1 MLFQKPINIR
11 TYTVLSLGLLSWIYV
26 FTKALNTP
34 FTVDEASTYLD
45 FVLFNTF
52 LPGLS
57 KWEANNHL
65 INSLLTILSSA
76 AFGDRPFALRLPNVL
91 SFGLLIYQVMIFAK
105 KRLHYT
111 SSAVAISLLLF
122 YSTLV
127 LDFFSLCRG
136 YGISLAF
143 LMWFINEFLATLEKE
158 KPSYF
163 KVVLFGCFM
172 VGANLNLLPLFM
184 GALILSVAFQARSG
198 KWSPTPTV
206 LWGLSAIPFV
216 IYGFLLKQKGLLYY
230 GTDKFIDFTL
240 GHTTALYVGSHA
252 LYWYFL
258 PVLISII
265 IFHLSD
271 KTVRFSLNKSSA
283 MFLLFL
289 LAFLAPIAQHILLG
303 SPLPQDRT
311 YMHVL
316 MLSALVFVYYADRK
330 SRIIAQLAMAYSL
343 IIIAGFFSSFKIDR
357 SLVWPKDIIP
367 KGVIVELKR
376 FTDENDKSPIVV
388 SDYRNPSVWEYLNSI
403 NQSAYTYFRLGNEES
418 SLVSSADYLM
428 LSEDSELN
436 FNPTDFDTIVA
447 EARSDYAL
455 LRNKVKRSA
464 EVDTVYEIGQNGLYS
479 DPFFIL
485 FQGDFNADSSVIR
498 AVDIE
503 TQMRLPNV
511 GGDFQLVIS
520 QESEGENRRDVINL
534 YRYYTSEQISGSK
547 PFRIRI
553 PINTKV
559 NNNVSIYYWN
569 VHQLSVHLEKSI
581 VKVET
586 SPIR

>member
-1 MLFQKPINIR
+1 MLFQKPINSR
-11 TYTVLSLGLLSWIYV
+11 EYTVLSLGVLAWIYV
-26 FTKALNTP
+26 IAKAVNTP
-34 FTVDEASTYLD
+34 FTVDEALTYLD
-45 FVLFNTF
+45 FVQFNTF

-65 INSLLTILSSA
+65 INSILTIVSSEV
-76 AFGDRPFALRLPNVL
+76 FGDRPFALRLPNVL
-91 SFGLLIYQVMIFAK
+91 SFGLFIYQVMMFAK
-105 KRLHYT
+105 KRLDYT
-111 SSAVAISLLLF
+111 SSAVTISLLLF
-122 YSTLV
+122 YSTLL

-143 LMWFINEFLATLEKE
+143 LMWFVNEILVTLEKD

-163 KVVLFGCFM
+163 KVVLSGWLM

-184 GALILSVAFQARSG
+184 GALILSIAYQARSG
-198 KWSPTPTV
+198 KWSPTPMV
-206 LWGLSAIPFV
+206 LWGLSAIPFI
-216 IYGFLLKQKGLLYY
+216 IYGVLLKQKGLLYY
-230 GTDKFIDFTL
+230 GSDKFIDFTL
-240 GHTTALYVGSHA
+240 GHTTALYVGFHE
-252 LYWYFL
+252 LYWYFQ
-258 PVLISII
+258 PVFIGII

-271 KTVRFSLNKSSA
+271 KRVRFSLNKSSA

-289 LAFLAPIAQHILLG
+289 LALLAPIAQHVLLG

-311 YMHVL
+311 FMHVL
-316 MLSALVFVYYADRK
+316 MLSALVFVFYADRK
-330 SRIIAQLAMAYSL
+330 SRISAQLAMGYSL
-343 IIIAGFFSSFKIDR
+343 IIIAGFFTNFKIDR

-367 KGVIVELKR
+367 KGVIEELR
-376 FTDENDKSPIVV
+376 SFADENDKSPIVV

-418 SLVSSADYLM
+418 SLLSSADYLLM
-428 LSEDSELN
+428 SDDSDLN
-436 FNPTDFDTIVA
+436 FNPTGFDTIVA

-455 LRNKVKRSA
+455 LRNKAKRST
-464 EVDTVYEIGQNGLYS
+464 EVDTVYERGQNGLYS

-485 FQGDFNADSSVIR
+485 FQGDFNTDSSVIR
-498 AVDIE
+498 VVDIE
-503 TQMRLPNV
+503 TQMRLPDV

-520 QESEGENRRDVINL
+520 QESEEDNRRDVINL
-534 YRYYTSEQISGSK
+534 YRYYTSEEISGSK